1 MTAVSDELLV
11 RRDGTIVTLVLNRPK
26 KLNAMT
32 KPLWQQLG
40 AALEAL
46 GRDPDVRCI
55 VLRGAGGKA
64 FSPGNDISEFETERA
79 NREQAR
85 EYGKL
90 MHATI
95 RALCDIDV
103 PTVALIEG
111 ICVGGGLEIAG
122 CCDLRICGE
131 GSRFGAPIKNLGLV
145 MAHAELDA
153 LRRLAGRTATLALL
167 LEGRIIGAAEAK
179 EMGLVTRV
187 VPDAEVEQ
195 EAYATARRIADGAP
209 LVARWHKR
217 FLRRLEAGTPLST
230 AELDEG
236 FACFDTED
244 FREGYKAFL
253 EKRKPEFKGR

>member
-1 MTAVSDELLV
+1 MSEELLV
-11 RRDGTIVTLVLNRPK
+11 QRDGTIVTLVLNRPH

-32 KPLWQQLG
+32 KPLWQKLG
-40 AALEAL
+40 AALETL
-46 GRDPDVRCI
+46 DRDPQVRCI

-64 FSPGNDISEFETERA
+64 FSPGNDISEFETERS

-95 RALCDIDV
+95 SRLRDTDI

-145 MAHAELDA
+145 MAYAELDA
-153 LRRLAGRTATLALL
+153 MRRLAGRAGTLELL

-179 EMGLVTRV
+179 EKGLVTRV
-187 VPDAEVEQ
+187 VPDGKVEE
-195 EAYATARRIADGAP
+195 EAYATARRIAEGAP
-209 LVARWHKR
+209 LVARWHKK
-217 FLRRLEAGTPLST
+217 FLRRLEQGTKLTP